1 MSCDGTRRDGTGQE
15 SRRKLV
21 DGRGETEGVSKF
33 RGMHAGDDGREV
45 PGPAKC
51 RTHLPCTTCLTG
63 QKKVGR
69 ISGTR
74 AIGLVAPEGRGHGF
88 GGFGPPLPACLLVE
102 LGCVWPVI
110 HPCKLRRQRCSLAMM
125 QHLRRHYTRTRIH
138 SGFPRHG
145 VISCLSNTVVSFFPL
160 FLDYFQMP

>member
-1 MSCDGTRRDGTGQE
+1 MARGKNPGGSLWTAVEKLRE
-15 SRRKLV
+15 SASFVATAVNSACACTLA
-21 DGRGETEGVSKF
+21 T
-33 RGMHAGDDGREV
+33 AGREV

-74 AIGLVAPEGRGHGF
+74 AIGLVAPEGGGHGF

-102 LGCVWPVI
+102 LGCVWPVT

-125 QHLRRHYTRTRIH
+125 QQLGRHYTRTHIH
-138 SGFPRHG
+138 SVVPRHG
-145 VISCLSNTVVSFFPL
+145 VISCLRNRVVPSFPL
-160 FLDYFQMP
+160 FLHYSQVP